1 MKKIAILQSNYI
13 PWRGYFDLIN
23 YVDEFIFFDEV
34 QYTRRDWR
42 NRNLIRNKEKKFW
55 ITIPVI
61 SKGKYFSKIL
71 DIKIFDGKWAKE
83 HLNLFNR
90 NYKNSK
96 YFIETYSFLEE
107 IYYKNN
113 QDNLYLIN
121 RNIIIQICKYL
132 KIKTKFNFSEDIT
145 ILPKEQNPSLRL
157 IEICKEQKATT
168 YVTGPSAKN
177 YLDENLFTK
186 ENIKI
191 EFFNYNKC
199 KEYDQLKYK
208 FIPKLSIVDCL
219 FNCGSNKEDYLNYI

>member
-90 NYKNSK
+90 NYKN
-96 YFIETYSFLEE
+96 F
-107 IYYKNN
+107 
-113 QDNLYLIN
+113 
-121 RNIIIQICKYL
+121 
-132 KIKTKFNFSEDIT
+132 
-145 ILPKEQNPSLRL
+145 
-157 IEICKEQKATT
+157 
-168 YVTGPSAKN
+168 
-177 YLDENLFTK
+177 
-186 ENIKI
+186 
-191 EFFNYNKC
+191 
-199 KEYDQLKYK
+199 
-208 FIPKLSIVDCL
+208 
-219 FNCGSNKEDYLNYI
+219 